1 MDTKSVWDFL
11 SGISIGTIIAWIA
24 VIGAIIT
31 FLCTGTVKL
40 YKWFTKYKEMKDENE
55 RFKNTLQGNS
65 EKIDEMC
72 ETINKIYD
80 EFEAQKQINY
90 KQVRHSIVRT
100 CDEAIRTERISANK
114 YKSLMEMYEEY
125 ITVFADLKP
134 NGYVHKMID
143 RVSDPNQ
150 VTIIGQLDE

>member
-11 SGISIGTIIAWIA
+11 SGISIGTIIAWVT

-31 FLCTGTVKL
+31 ILCTGTVKL
-40 YKWFTKYKEMKDENE
+40 YKWFTKYREVKDENE
-55 RFKNTLQGNS
+55 RYKQAS
-65 EKIDEMC
+65 ERHEQKIDEMC
-72 ETINKIYD
+72 EKID
-80 EFEAQKQINY
+80 KIFNEVELQRQINY

-100 CDEAIRTERISANK
+100 CDEAIRTGQISANK

-134 NGYVHKMID
+134 NGYVHKMVD
-143 RVSDPNQ
+143 RVSDPHQ
-150 VTIIGQLDE
+150 VEIIGQLDE

>member
-1 MDTKSVWDFL
+1 MDTKSVWDLL
-11 SGISIGTIIAWIA
+11 SGIPIGTIVGWIIVIAT
-24 VIGAIIT
+24 IIT
-31 FLCTGTVKL
+31 ILCTGTVKL
-40 YKWFTKYKEMKDENE
+40 YKAFTKYREIKDENE
-55 RFKNTLQGNS
+55 KYKTAS
-65 EKIDEMC
+65 ERHEKKIDDMC
-72 ETINKIYD
+72 VKIDKIFD
-80 EFEAQKQINY
+80 EVELQRQINY

-100 CDEAIRTERISANK
+100 CDEAIRTKQISANK

-143 RVSDPNQ
+143 RVSDPDH